1 MKVQFNCLYCNH
13 FWDEYFYS
21 IEQAEGTICPRCKDK
36 NLKVKQADSGDYFGY
51 EKKTTKDAYIKKK

>member
-1 MKVQFNCLYCNH
+1 MRCELICNYCGHH
-13 FWDEYFYS
+13 FIEFYYS
-21 IEQAEGTICPRCKDK
+21 PDQLEHERCPVCKDK